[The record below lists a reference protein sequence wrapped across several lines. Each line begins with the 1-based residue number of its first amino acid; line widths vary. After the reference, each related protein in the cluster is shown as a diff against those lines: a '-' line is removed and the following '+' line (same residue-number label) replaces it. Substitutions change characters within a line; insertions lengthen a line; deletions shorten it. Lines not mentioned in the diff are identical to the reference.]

1 MSLSKEDKKEG
12 DAQYKCNLIIFKVK
26 LIDKSVFINC

>member
-1 MSLSKEDKKEG
+1 MSLGKEDTKEG
-12 DAQYKCNLIIFKVK
+12 DAQYKCNLVIFKLK